1 MTAPSATAGKRRRE
15 ITIQRRTGAKDGWG
29 TAQPAGWE
37 DVCKPWANILK
48 ANGAEATK
56 ADAIRSTVRA
66 SFRITWRTGITPG
79 MRVLHGTE
87 VYDIKVV
94 LPDEVG
100 RQHVDLACELVT

>member
-1 MTAPSATAGKRRRE
+1 MKPRAGSAGERRRL
-15 ITIQRRTGAKDGWG
+15 ITIQQRSGAKDAWNKPLPD
-29 TAQPAGWE
+29 AWA
-37 DVCKPWANILK
+37 DVCRPWANLLK
-48 ANGAEATK
+48 NNGAEAIK

-66 SFRITWRTGITPG
+66 SFRITYRTGITAG

-87 VYDIKVV
+87 IYDIKVV

>member
-1 MTAPSATAGKRRRE
+1 MTAPSATAGKRRRL
-15 ITIQRRTGAKDGWG
+15 ITIQQRSGAKDAWG
-29 TAQPAGWE
+29 TPLPNAWE
-37 DVCKPWANILK
+37 NVCKPWANLLK
-48 ANGAEATK
+48 GNGAEAIK

-87 VYDIKVV
+87 IYDIKVV